1 MTPLFTGLTC
11 KMGTMASVQHALG
24 LETAQKAAGAGSI
37 SMNTTSLP
45 SLSSV
50 LSSVKGGGGGHLHL
64 AVTSTPPPRSQP
76 LSVPPALPQQP
87 PRWLPQCLGSGTLA
101 PGFSWWVP
109 RFSAWSAPHL
119 CMAESSSYVLPR
131 EVLPGD
137 PSQSVHLTAVTQ
149 SPHYGSSN
157 LRRHISCWCICS
169 LMYLLSAPI

>member
-1 MTPLFTGLTC
+1 MTPLFTGLTR

-24 LETAQKAAGAGSI
+24 LETAQKAPGARSI

-50 LSSVKGGGGGHLHL
+50 LSAVKGGGGVLDWPSPPLHHPGPSHCQSRL
-64 AVTSTPPPRSQP
+64 RYHSSLLVGLPNAWAPAHWPPVSPGGYP
-76 LSVPPALPQQP
+76 GCLPGVHP
-87 PRWLPQCLGSGTLA
+87 ISPWLDRA
-101 PGFSWWVP
+101 P
-109 RFSAWSAPHL
+109 
-119 CMAESSSYVLPR
+119 MSSPR